1 MKILQTL
8 KTLAIIAGSCIAL
21 FIVGIIAPIL
31 ILGSNSAT
39 NPRQIARKAHLKLP
53 KYEIVDKYDNMDRGA
68 SAWSDYYFELKAKK
82 PLEAKYLE
90 KISKRDDCI
99 KTGDTITIAS
109 EKEDRSYYIDFIPAE
124 DKIIM
129 DYSFWD
135 AFF

>member
-31 ILGSNSAT
+31 GSNSAT

-53 KYEIVDKYDNMDRGA
+53 KYEIIYKDDNMDRGA

-109 EKEDRSYYIDFIPAE
+109 EKEDRSFYIDFIPAE

>member
-1 MKILQTL
+1 
-8 KTLAIIAGSCIAL
+8 
-21 FIVGIIAPIL
+21 
-31 ILGSNSAT
+31 
-39 NPRQIARKAHLKLP
+39 
-53 KYEIVDKYDNMDRGA
+53 MDRGA
-68 SAWSDYYFELKAKK
+68 SAWSDYYFELKTKK
-82 PLEAKYLE
+82 PLEAEYLE

-99 KTGDTITIAS
+99 KTGDTITNAS